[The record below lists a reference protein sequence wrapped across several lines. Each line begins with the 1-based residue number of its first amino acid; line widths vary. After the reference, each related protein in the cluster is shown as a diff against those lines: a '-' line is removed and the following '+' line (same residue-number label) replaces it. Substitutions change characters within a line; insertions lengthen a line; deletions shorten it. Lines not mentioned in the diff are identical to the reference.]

1 MAVYFCDTDCE
12 LWHTT
17 VKELGIGVIQMPYT
31 IDGEEYL
38 YDFGEKTDLVGF
50 FKKMEAG
57 SVASTSAQN
66 EAYYLNIFEPYFAKG
81 EDILYVSFST
91 KMSSTFNFLDSAI
104 ETLKAK
110 YPGIRFERF
119 DTESICI
126 GCGIQVELGAR
137 FFNSHNHDIDATIE
151 YLTKVRE
158 HTDMLFVVENLKYLA
173 RGGRLSPAKA
183 AIGNF
188 MQVKPILST
197 KDGELNVVAKQNGS
211 KKAMSYV
218 VEQFASK
225 YQDLDDAPVYVLG
238 ADCDDVVE
246 ELTVKI
252 KAYCPKANII
262 NLSIGPVI
270 GAHCGPKTY
279 GVIYTKK

>member
-17 VKELGIGVIQMPYT
+17 VKELGMGVIQMPYT

-38 YDFGEKTDLVGF
+38 YDFGEKTDLKAF

-66 EAYYLNIFEPYFAKG
+66 EAYYTNLFEPYFAKG

-91 KMSSTFNFLDSAI
+91 KMSSTFNFLDAAI
-104 ETLKAK
+104 ENLKAK
-110 YPGIRFERF
+110 YPKVRFERF
-119 DTESICI
+119 DTQSICL
-126 GCGIQVELGAR
+126 GAGIIVELGAR
-137 FFNSHNHDIDATIE
+137 FFNSHNKDIDATLK
-151 YLTKVRE
+151 YLEEVRAHAE
-158 HTDMLFVVENLKYLA
+158 ILFVVENLKYLA

-197 KDGELNVVAKQNGS
+197 RDGELNVIAKQNGS

-218 VEQFASK
+218 IDQFASTYK
-225 YQDLDDAPVYVLG
+225 DFDNAPIYVLG
-238 ADCDDVVE
+238 ADCDEVRE
-246 ELTVKI
+246 EIAVRVKAI
-252 KAYCPKANII
+252 APKANIVQ
-262 NLSIGPVI
+262 LEVGPVI

-279 GVIYTKK
+279 GLIYTKK